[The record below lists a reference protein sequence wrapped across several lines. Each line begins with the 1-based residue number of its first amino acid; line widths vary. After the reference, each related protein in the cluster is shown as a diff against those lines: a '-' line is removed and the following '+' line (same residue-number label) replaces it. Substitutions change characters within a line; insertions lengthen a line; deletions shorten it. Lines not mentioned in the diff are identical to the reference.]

1 LPLRLLVFNL
11 ATDADDPMLGHTT
24 VWLNALAARC
34 AAVDVITMRA
44 GRLALAPNVRVI
56 SVGKERGYSEAR
68 RAAQFYAA
76 LVGLLRE
83 QRYTACFAHMNHL
96 FAILGAPLLKAA
108 GVPITLWY
116 AHKSTGRMLGLA
128 ERLVDHVVTASAES
142 FRLPSRKVLLLGHG
156 IDTTLFCP
164 PPVPVENRTIL
175 SVSRIAPVK
184 RLETLIAALHQPG
197 LGEARLRI
205 VGEAAEADAAYAE
218 RLRRQAAE
226 WGVSERV
233 TFTGGIPYRDTAR
246 EYQSAAAAVNLS
258 ATGSIDKA
266 VLEAMACGV
275 PVVTCNEAFQTML
288 APWRETL
295 WVPPES
301 PEVLPLRLERVLALS
316 AAERAAMG
324 QALRQI
330 VAEGHS
336 LDRLMDRLVALWLEG
351 RG

>member
-1 LPLRLLVFNL
+1 MAGRLLVFNL
-11 ATDADDPMLGHTT
+11 AVDADDPMLGHTT

-34 AAVDVITMRA
+34 AAVDVLTMRA

-68 RAAQFYAA
+68 RVIHFYAA
-76 LVGLLRE
+76 LGRLLRQ
-83 QRYTACFAHMNHL
+83 QRYMACFAHMNHL

-142 FRLPSRKVLLLGHG
+142 FRLPSRKVLLVGHG
-156 IDTTLFCP
+156 IDTALFCP
-164 PPVPVENRTIL
+164 PPAPAENRTIL

-184 RLETLIAALHQPG
+184 RLETLIAALRQPG
-197 LGEARLRI
+197 LAGARLRI
-205 VGEAAEADAAYAE
+205 VGEAAAPDAGYAE
-218 RLRRQAAE
+218 GLRRRAAE

-233 TFTGGIPYRDTAR
+233 IFTGGIPYHETAR
-246 EYQSAAAAVNLS
+246 EYQSAAVAVNLS

-266 VLEAMACGV
+266 ALEAMACGV
-275 PVVTCNEAFQTML
+275 PVVTSNEAFQTML
-288 APWRETL
+288 APWSETL

-301 PEVLPLRLERVLALS
+301 PEMLPSRLERALALS
-316 AAERAAMG
+316 PAERMAMG
-324 QALRQI
+324 QSLRQM
-330 VAEGHS
+330 VVEGHS
-336 LDRLMDRLVALWLEG
+336 LDRLMDRLVALWSEG